1 MGSLHSNDTCSG
13 SLNSFIREPNKT
25 ASPNFVET
33 RYQQVVGLCW
43 WVSRHWARQLEL
55 GAEVGL
61 SLAVVAVV
69 YWTTP
74 GIEQQAAKPF
84 PRRRRLKMS
93 KKQITLW
100 GTSTPNQNCRQ
111 PTRPF
116 LIPLHKQLIGLEM
129 TLLRNIFFWS
139 FLTKTK
145 QERVLPGPVYGKI
158 WPHSTQFS
166 GVFSLVYST
175 LYC

>member
-13 SLNSFIREPNKT
+13 SLNSFVRETNKT
-25 ASPNFVET
+25 ASPNFVGT

-93 KKQITLW
+93 KTMTKNQIMFWGWALPIKIAANQHAHSPRKELFPHEQEAAGAKEETHLPNEHDRAVLRWTPASSRYVWNKQ
-100 GTSTPNQNCRQ
+100 
-111 PTRPF
+111 F
-116 LIPLHKQLIGLEM
+116 LK
-129 TLLRNIFFWS
+129 
-139 FLTKTK
+139 
-145 QERVLPGPVYGKI
+145 
-158 WPHSTQFS
+158 
-166 GVFSLVYST
+166 
-175 LYC
+175 

>member
-55 GAEVGL
+55 GAEMGL

-93 KKQITLW
+93 KTMTKKQIMFW

-116 LIPLHKQLIGLEM
+116 PTKGAIPPWAGDCGRKRRDSSSEWTRQSSAPL
-129 TLLRNIFFWS
+129 N
-139 FLTKTK
+139 
-145 QERVLPGPVYGKI
+145 PGIK
-158 WPHSTQFS
+158 
-166 GVFSLVYST
+166 
-175 LYC
+175 

>member
-55 GAEVGL
+55 GAEMGL

-116 LIPLHKQLIGLEM
+116 PTKGAIPPEQEPAGAKDETHLPNEHDRAVLRWTPASSRYVWNKQ
-129 TLLRNIFFWS
+129 
-139 FLTKTK
+139 FLK
-145 QERVLPGPVYGKI
+145 
-158 WPHSTQFS
+158 
-166 GVFSLVYST
+166 
-175 LYC
+175 